1 MTSATPNP
9 TIDLRPGG
17 RLRRR
22 RIVNRVMETLGTL
35 AALLAVAVLVI
46 VVVSVVR
53 KGAPSLSWH
62 FLTSEPNLFGGPGG
76 GIANAIV
83 GTAIIVGLAAVIA
96 LPVGVL
102 AAVYLTEFA
111 PKELGAPIQLVID
124 VMAGLPTIV
133 VGVFVYGLLVVGHQ
147 QSGFA
152 GAVGLSI
159 VMLPLI
165 ARATQEVLLLV
176 PSALREASLALGV
189 SRWRTVLGVIL
200 PTAFSGIITGAV
212 LAVAR
217 AAGETAPLLFTTS
230 IFSNAITTDVSHAM
244 PNIPV
249 LIFIYSEQPDQAL
262 HQDAWA
268 AAVVLIGFVLI
279 ASLAAKAL
287 LARSTRKMGR

>member
-1 MTSATPNP
+1 VTAITPEV
-9 TIDLRPGG
+9 DLRPGG

-22 RIVNRVMETLGTL
+22 RIVNRIMETIGTL
-35 AALLAVAVLVI
+35 AALAAVALLVI

-76 GIANAIV
+76 GISNAIV
-83 GTAIIVGLAAVIA
+83 GSILIVAVATAIA

-102 AAVYLTEFA
+102 TAIFLTEFA
-111 PKELGAPIQLVID
+111 PPRIAVPIQVVTD
-124 VMAGLPTIV
+124 VLAGLPTIV
-133 VGVFVYGLLVVGHQ
+133 VGVFIYGLLVIGHQ

-152 GAVGLSI
+152 GAVALSI
-159 VMLPLI
+159 VMLPLV
-165 ARATQEVLLLV
+165 ARAAQEVLLLV
-176 PSALREASLALGV
+176 PSALREGSLALGV
-189 SRWRTVLGVIL
+189 SRWRTVLGVVL
-200 PTAFSGIITGAV
+200 PTAFGGIVTGTV

-230 IFSNAITTDVSHAM
+230 IFSNAVTTDMSHAM

-249 LIFIYSEQPDQAL
+249 LIFIYSEQPDAAL

-268 AAVVLIGFVLI
+268 AAVVLIGFVLV
-279 ASLAAKAL
+279 ASL
-287 LARSTRKMGR
+287 LARLLLSRATRKLGE

>member
-1 MTSATPNP
+1 MSSATPE
-9 TIDLRPGG
+9 ISLRPGG

-22 RIVNRVMETLGTL
+22 RIVNRIMESLGTL
-35 AALLAVAVLVI
+35 AALLAVGVLVI

-53 KGAPSLSWH
+53 KGAPALSWH
-62 FLTSEPNLFGGPGG
+62 FLVSQPNLFGGPGG
-76 GIANAIV
+76 GISSAIL
-83 GTAIIVGLAAVIA
+83 GTAIIVGLAAAIA

-102 AAVYLTEFA
+102 TAVYLTEFA
-111 PKELGAPIQLVID
+111 PRRIAGLIQLAID

-147 QSGFA
+147 QSGYA
-152 GAVGLSI
+152 GAVGLAI

-165 ARATQEVLLLV
+165 ARAAQEVLLLV
-176 PSALREASLALGV
+176 PSSLREASLALGV
-189 SRWRTVLGVIL
+189 SRWRTVIGIIL
-200 PTAFSGIITGAV
+200 PTAFGGIVTGGV

-217 AAGETAPLLFTTS
+217 AAGETAPLLFTSS
-230 IFSNAITTDVSHAM
+230 IFSNAITTDVTHAM

-249 LIFIYSEQPDQAL
+249 LIFIYSEQPDTAL

-268 AAVVLIGFVLI
+268 AAVVLIGFVLL

-287 LARSTRKMGR
+287 LARSTRKLGR

>member
-1 MTSATPNP
+1 MTAITPEV
-9 TIDLRPGG
+9 DLRPGG

-22 RIVNRVMETLGTL
+22 RIVNRIMETIGTL
-35 AALLAVAVLVI
+35 AALAAVALLVI

-76 GIANAIV
+76 GISNAIV
-83 GTAIIVGLAAVIA
+83 GSILIVAVATAIA

-102 AAVYLTEFA
+102 TAIFLTEFA
-111 PKELGAPIQLVID
+111 PPRIAVPIQVVTD
-124 VMAGLPTIV
+124 VLAGLPTIV
-133 VGVFVYGLLVVGHQ
+133 VGVFIYGLLVIGHQ

-152 GAVGLSI
+152 GAVALSI
-159 VMLPLI
+159 VMLPLV
-165 ARATQEVLLLV
+165 ARAAQEVLLLV
-176 PSALREASLALGV
+176 PTALREGSLALGV
-189 SRWRTVLGVIL
+189 SRWRTVLGVVL
-200 PTAFSGIITGAV
+200 PTAFGGIVTGTV

-230 IFSNAITTDVSHAM
+230 IFSNAVTTDMSHAM

-249 LIFIYSEQPDQAL
+249 LIFIYSEQPDAAL

-268 AAVVLIGFVLI
+268 AAVVLIGFVLV
-279 ASLAAKAL
+279 ASL
-287 LARSTRKMGR
+287 LARLLLSRATKKLGE

>member
-1 MTSATPNP
+1 MSAMGPEIN
-9 TIDLRPGG
+9 LRPGG

-22 RIVNRVMETLGTL
+22 RIVNRIMESLGTL
-35 AALLAVAVLVI
+35 AALVAVAVLVI
-46 VVVSVVR
+46 VIVSVVR

-62 FLTSEPNLFGGPGG
+62 FLTSKPNLFGGPGG
-76 GIANAIV
+76 GISNAIV
-83 GTAIIVGLAAVIA
+83 GTGIIVGLATVIA

-102 AAVYLTEFA
+102 TAIYLTEFA
-111 PKELGAPIQLVID
+111 RRRVAALIQLVID

-147 QSGFA
+147 QSGYA
-152 GAVGLSI
+152 GAVGLAI

-165 ARATQEVLLLV
+165 ARAAQEVLLLV
-176 PSALREASLALGV
+176 PSSLREASLALGV
-189 SRWRTVLGVIL
+189 SRWRTVLGIIL
-200 PTAFSGIITGAV
+200 PSAFSGIVTGGV

-217 AAGETAPLLFTTS
+217 AAGETAPLLFTSS
-230 IFSNAITTDVSHAM
+230 IFSNAISTDVTHAM

-249 LIFIYSEQPDQAL
+249 LIFIYSEQPDAAL

-268 AAVVLIGFVLI
+268 AAVVLIGFVLV

-287 LARSTRKMGR
+287 LARSTRKLGR

>member
-1 MTSATPNP
+1 VSGSRPEIN
-9 TIDLRPGG
+9 LRPRG

-22 RIVNRVMETLGTL
+22 RIVNRVMESLGTL

-62 FLTSEPNLFGGPGG
+62 FLVSKPNLFGGPGG
-76 GIANAIV
+76 GIASAIV
-83 GTAIIVGLAAVIA
+83 GTAIIVGLAAAIA

-102 AAVYLTEFA
+102 TAIYLTEFA
-111 PKELGAPIQLVID
+111 PARVAGPIQLVID

-147 QSGFA
+147 QSGYA
-152 GAVGLSI
+152 GSVGLAI

-165 ARATQEVLLLV
+165 ARAAQEVLLIV
-176 PSALREASLALGV
+176 PSSLREASLALGV
-189 SRWRTVLGVIL
+189 SRWRTVLGIIL
-200 PTAFSGIITGAV
+200 PTAFSGIVTGGV

-230 IFSNAITTDVSHAM
+230 IFSNAITTDISHAM

-249 LIFIYSEQPDQAL
+249 LIFIYSEQPDTAL

-287 LARSTRKMGR
+287 LARSTRKLGR

>member
-1 MTSATPNP
+1 MSAMGPEIN
-9 TIDLRPGG
+9 LRPGG

-22 RIVNRVMETLGTL
+22 RIVNRIMESLGTL
-35 AALLAVAVLVI
+35 AALVAVAVLV
-46 VVVSVVR
+46 VVIVSVVR

-62 FLTSEPNLFGGPGG
+62 FLTSKPNLFGGPGG
-76 GIANAIV
+76 GISNAIV
-83 GTAIIVGLAAVIA
+83 GTGIIVGLATVIA

-102 AAVYLTEFA
+102 TAIYLTEFA
-111 PKELGAPIQLVID
+111 RRRVAALIQLVID

-147 QSGFA
+147 QSGYA
-152 GAVGLSI
+152 GAVGLAI

-165 ARATQEVLLLV
+165 ARAAQEVLLLV
-176 PSALREASLALGV
+176 PSSLREASLALGV
-189 SRWRTVLGVIL
+189 SRWRTVLGIIL
-200 PTAFSGIITGAV
+200 PSAFSGIVTGGV

-217 AAGETAPLLFTTS
+217 AAGETAPLLFTSS
-230 IFSNAITTDVSHAM
+230 IFSNAISTDVTHAM

-249 LIFIYSEQPDQAL
+249 LIFIYSEQPDAAL

-268 AAVVLIGFVLI
+268 AAVVLIGFVLV

-287 LARSTRKMGR
+287 LARSTRKLGR

>member
-1 MTSATPNP
+1 MSGAVPE
-9 TIDLRPGG
+9 IGLRPGG

-22 RIVNRVMETLGTL
+22 RIVNRLMESLGTL
-35 AALLAVAVLVI
+35 AALLAVGVLVI

-53 KGAPSLSWH
+53 KGAPALSWH
-62 FLTSEPNLFGGPGG
+62 FLVSKPNLFRGPGG
-76 GIANAIV
+76 GIASAIV
-83 GTAIIVGLAAVIA
+83 GTVIIVGLAAAIA

-102 AAVYLTEFA
+102 TAVYLTEFA
-111 PKELGAPIQLVID
+111 PRRVAGLIQLVID

-147 QSGFA
+147 QSGYA
-152 GAVGLSI
+152 GAVGLAI

-176 PSALREASLALGV
+176 PSSLREASLALGV
-189 SRWRTVLGVIL
+189 SRWRTVIGIIL
-200 PTAFSGIITGAV
+200 PTAFSGIITGGV

-217 AAGETAPLLFTTS
+217 AAGETAPLLFTSS
-230 IFSNAITTDVSHAM
+230 IFSNAITTDVTHAM

-249 LIFIYSEQPDQAL
+249 LIFIYSEQPDTAL

-268 AAVVLIGFVLI
+268 AAVVLIGFVLL

-287 LARSTRKMGR
+287 LARSTRKLGR

>member
-1 MTSATPNP
+1 MTAITPQV
-9 TIDLRPGG
+9 DLRPGG

-22 RIVNRVMETLGTL
+22 RIVNRIMETIGTL
-35 AALLAVAVLVI
+35 AALAAVALLVI

-76 GIANAIV
+76 GISNAIV
-83 GTAIIVGLAAVIA
+83 GSILIVAVATAIA

-102 AAVYLTEFA
+102 TAIFLTEFA
-111 PKELGAPIQLVID
+111 PPRVAVPIQVVTD
-124 VMAGLPTIV
+124 VLAGLPTIV
-133 VGVFVYGLLVVGHQ
+133 VGVFIYGLLVIGHQ

-152 GAVGLSI
+152 GAVALSI
-159 VMLPLI
+159 VMLPLV
-165 ARATQEVLLLV
+165 ARAAQEVLLLV
-176 PSALREASLALGV
+176 PAALREGSLALGV
-189 SRWRTVLGVIL
+189 SRWRTVLGVVL
-200 PTAFSGIITGAV
+200 PTAFGGIVTGTV

-230 IFSNAITTDVSHAM
+230 IFSNAVTTDMSHAM

-249 LIFIYSEQPDQAL
+249 LIFIYSEQPDTAL

-268 AAVVLIGFVLI
+268 AAVVLIGFVLV
-279 ASLAAKAL
+279 ASL
-287 LARSTRKMGR
+287 LARLLLSRATRNLGE